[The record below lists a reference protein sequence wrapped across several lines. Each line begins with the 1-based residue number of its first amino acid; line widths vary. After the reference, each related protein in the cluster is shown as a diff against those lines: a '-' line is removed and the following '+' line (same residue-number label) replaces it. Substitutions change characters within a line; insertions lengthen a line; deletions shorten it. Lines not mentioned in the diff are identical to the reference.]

1 MMRKALDCLYTASGV
16 AAAFF
21 LVAIFVIVLAQVG
34 ANSIDYVISMFAG
47 RPLGL
52 VVPSY
57 AEIAGFF
64 LAAASFLALP
74 YAMRHG
80 SHIRVTLVLMTLP
93 EAARRV
99 AAVLVCAVGAMTSA
113 YFAYYAWQ
121 LVIESHEFGDLS
133 PGLVAVPLWIPQM
146 PIAIGASILAIC
158 LVDSAIRFIQDGS
171 DAACDLG
178 AGSE

>member
-1 MMRKALDCLYTASGV
+1 MRKALDCLYTASGV

-34 ANSIDYVISMFAG
+34 ANSIDYVISLFAG

-74 YAMRHG
+74 YAMRSG

-93 EAARRV
+93 EAGRRV